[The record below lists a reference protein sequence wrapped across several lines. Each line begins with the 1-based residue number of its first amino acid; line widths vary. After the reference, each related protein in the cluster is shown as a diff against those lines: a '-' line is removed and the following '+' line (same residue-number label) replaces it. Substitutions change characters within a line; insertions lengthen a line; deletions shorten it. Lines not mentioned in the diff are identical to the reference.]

1 MFMRNLGILTADLL
15 TLTAGLAVAAPFFL
29 ALATPFVGGL

>member
-1 MFMRNLGILTADLL
+1 MFMRKLGILTADLL
-15 TLTAGLAVAAPFFL
+15 ALTAGLAMASPFFM